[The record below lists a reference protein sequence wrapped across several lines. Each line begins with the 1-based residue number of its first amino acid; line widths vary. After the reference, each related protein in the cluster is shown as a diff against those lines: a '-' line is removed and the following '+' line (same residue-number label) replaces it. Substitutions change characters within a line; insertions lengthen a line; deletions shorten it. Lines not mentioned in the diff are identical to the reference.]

1 MPSNHL
7 ILCRPLLLL
16 PSVFPSV
23 RVFSNESVDGHS
35 QIRLP
40 RWLSGKEPTCQ
51 YTIHRRFRFDPW
63 VGKTPW
69 RRKWQPTLGFLP
81 GESHGQRSL
90 AGYSPWGHRWV
101 RHDRATKQQQH
112 QQHGQIEQNNQ
123 ESSTFLFLPNIS
135 SFTTYTH
142 TRVCLCMHYTA
153 ITTFRITV
161 EFEQEEKY
169 FTLKHLYVHSVLH

>member
-1 MPSNHL
+1 MLNELHFSRRNKVYIQITQCHYGSLLKLMSIEFVMPSKYMNL
-7 ILCRPLLLL
+7 YCPLLFL

-90 AGYSPWGHRWV
+90 VDLQYIGSQRVGH
-101 RHDRATKQQQH
+101 
-112 QQHGQIEQNNQ
+112 N
-123 ESSTFLFLPNIS
+123 
-135 SFTTYTH
+135 
-142 TRVCLCMHYTA
+142 
-153 ITTFRITV
+153 
-161 EFEQEEKY
+161 
-169 FTLKHLYVHSVLH
+169 